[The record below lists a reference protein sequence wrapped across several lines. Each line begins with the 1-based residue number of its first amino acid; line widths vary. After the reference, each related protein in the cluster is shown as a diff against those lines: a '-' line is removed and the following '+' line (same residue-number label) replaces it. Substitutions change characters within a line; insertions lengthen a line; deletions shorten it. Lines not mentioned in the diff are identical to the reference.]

1 MLDRTSSNSWSHNDV
16 QRGGGRVSDVH
27 LLSEYR
33 VELARGGRFWDLH
46 TPLFKEDCS
55 MQNMGIVIQLVWFQ
69 TLIGLCSK
77 CSRIPLALF
86 FTVESESDLV
96 SLFHV

>member
-1 MLDRTSSNSWSHNDV
+1 MSND
-16 QRGGGRVSDVH
+16 GGGRVNNVH

-46 TPLFKEDCS
+46 SPLFKEDCS
-55 MQNMGIVIQLVWFQ
+55 VQNMGIFIQLVWFQ
-69 TLIGLCSK
+69 TLICLYSK
-77 CSRIPLALF
+77 CSRMPLAVF
-86 FTVESESDLV
+86 FTVESESDLI